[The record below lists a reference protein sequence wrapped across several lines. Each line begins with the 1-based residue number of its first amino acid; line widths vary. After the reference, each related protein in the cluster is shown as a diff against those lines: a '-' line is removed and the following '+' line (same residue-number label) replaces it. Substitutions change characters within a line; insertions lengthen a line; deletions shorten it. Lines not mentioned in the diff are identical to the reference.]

1 MIFGEELLR
10 FLHTEISERAEH
22 PKATG
27 IEAVVQ
33 VQVAEGKA
41 SSILLNVEQLAPAA
55 DTASARGI
63 LGRFPFAFS
72 R

>member
-27 IEAVVQ
+27 IDAV